1 MAQIKQ
7 LKDTKTNSAIYP
19 VTHLQAVVGAESIVD
34 TQEVIIEQLDSIHQY
49 INSIDLES
57 LAKEQTLTDLST
69 SVTTA
74 KTSILNDINLV
85 KQQISDIKLPEIDTS
100 NLAQESTLQWVAQ
113 TSYDTMNTGFNSVN
127 STLNNIQGP
136 NTEATNSAIL
146 ALLEQAATS
155 NDELIALQLQNII
168 G

>member
-7 LKDTKTNSAIYP
+7 LKDIKTNSAIYP
-19 VTHLQAVVGAESIVD
+19 VTHLQAVVGAESIVE
-34 TQEVIIEQLDSIHQY
+34 TQEAMREQLDIIHQD
-49 INSIDLES
+49 INSIDSKIDNLEF
-57 LAKEQTLTDLST
+57 
-69 SVTTA
+69 
-74 KTSILNDINLV
+74 
-85 KQQISDIKLPEIDTS
+85 PEIDTS
-100 NLAQESTLQWVAQ
+100 QIAKEQTLQWVAQ

-127 STLNNIQGP
+127 SMLNNIQGP

-146 ALLEQAATS
+146 ALLEQVETS